1 MNLPKIRSPI
11 LLITCI
17 AVPLISGVVGS
28 IATIPAI
35 PTWYAGLIKPA
46 FTPPDWLFGPVWTTL
61 YILMGISLYLIAIEG
76 IEKKPVRLAV
86 IVFAAQL
93 IVNIFWSFAF
103 FGFQSPISGLFMIF
117 ALIILV
123 LATIYFFYRVSRTAA
138 ILLVPYI
145 AWICIA
151 TYLNV
156 MIFIL
161 N

>member
-17 AVPLISGVVGS
+17 VIPLLAGVAGS
-28 IATIPAI
+28 VATTSAI
-35 PTWYAGLIKPA
+35 QTWYAGLVKPL
-46 FTPPDWLFGPVWTTL
+46 FTPPNWLFGPVWTTL
-61 YILMGISLYLIAIEG
+61 YILMGISLYLVAIEG
-76 IEKKPVRLAV
+76 TDRKPVRQGI

-93 IVNIFWSFAF
+93 IVNILWSFAF
-103 FGFQSPISGLFMIF
+103 FGFQSPLYGLLMIF

-145 AWICIA
+145 VWVCIA

-156 MIFIL
+156 MIFVL